1 MDSVHEWPPKGAG
14 LCSSPAAPRGVPASA
29 PDATAGFGF
38 PRAARLTRPSEY
50 TRVFRQ
56 GRRSHSRYFILIA
69 NAGGER
75 ARLGLAVGRKAS
87 PRAVARNRIKRIVRD
102 EFRRTTLPPM
112 DLVVVARSGCGR
124 VDTEALREDFVAA
137 LERLKQ

>member
-1 MDSVHEWPPKGAG
+1 MDSVHEWPRRGAG
-14 LCSSPAAPRGVPASA
+14 LCSSHAVRRGVPDLA
-29 PDATAGFGF
+29 PDATSGFGF
-38 PRAARLTRPSEY
+38 PRAARLTRPSEF

-69 NAGGER
+69 KPGGER

-102 EFRRTTLPPM
+102 AFRHSALPPM
-112 DLVVVARSGCGR
+112 DLVVVARNGCGQAT
-124 VDTEALREDFVAA
+124 TEALRQDFLTAV
-137 LERLKQ
+137 EGLKQ